1 MLFQKGIAIDE
12 ANDDDI
18 YSMLVPGESDNS
30 TGGGSGTAATGK
42 GAATSNKKD
51 TKKPNNIRSPF
62 QENFP
67 YDNIYQFQQS
77 QTPDPD

>member
-67 YDNIYQFQQS
+67 YDNIYQFQHS